1 MEWLTKLAATRRTV
15 ERPPTTLTFSPS
27 QAHTACTLACPA
39 PSGSSAAV
47 ANLLLNE
54 LIAASRPSRQG
65 LSRAVQVEVLS
76 RGVEPHR
83 DPANTSGAG
92 PAVEQQQQQEQLVVR
107 FSCAGSG
114 AAAEQ
119 QLAQVASLFEAYMQ
133 YHIKAAKSNV
143 HTRMRQRLSKLRQQL
158 ALTRQPA
165 PEAPL
170 IL

>member
-1 MEWLTKLAATRRTV
+1 MEWLSELAATRQTQDL
-15 ERPPTTLTFSPS
+15 PPTTLTLSPS
-27 QAHTACTLACPA
+27 QGYSACTLAFPA

-54 LIAASRPSRQG
+54 LVAASRPSRQG
-65 LSRAVQVEVLS
+65 LSRAVQVEVLG
-76 RGVEPHR
+76 RGVEPSR
-83 DPANTSGAG
+83 DPASTSGAG
-92 PAVEQQQQQEQLVVR
+92 PAVESQQQQHQLVVR

-119 QLAQVASLFEAYMQ
+119 QLAQVASVFEAYMQ

-165 PEAPL
+165 PEAPVVL
-170 IL
+170 